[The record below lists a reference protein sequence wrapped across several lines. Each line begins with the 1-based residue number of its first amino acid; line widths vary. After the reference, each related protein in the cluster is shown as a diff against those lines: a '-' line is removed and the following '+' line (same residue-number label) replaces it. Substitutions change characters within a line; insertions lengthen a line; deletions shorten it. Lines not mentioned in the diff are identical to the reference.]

1 MDSTDADLLVFKA
14 LVSRC
19 VAQNLAPAQNNSTD
33 LADISATFC
42 NSEFV
47 RTFDVRYGLGAYLFL
62 KHILG
67 SPVIFNVKGSHL
79 NLHGLVFWHCKSSV
93 SGGNTP
99 ASKGF
104 MLQKLQRQ
112 RGKNIGSAALFAAET
127 FIFSCRR
134 FCSIRAYWGCAFPLT
149 V

>member
-47 RTFDVRYGLGAYLFL
+47 RSFDVRYQVML
-62 KHILG
+62 KVH
-67 SPVIFNVKGSHL
+67 
-79 NLHGLVFWHCKSSV
+79 
-93 SGGNTP
+93 T
-99 ASKGF
+99 
-104 MLQKLQRQ
+104 
-112 RGKNIGSAALFAAET
+112 
-127 FIFSCRR
+127 
-134 FCSIRAYWGCAFPLT
+134 
-149 V
+149 